1 MTLAAALA
9 LASLVAVA
17 TPADAAT
24 ISIGVQRRGDRI
36 DIEASAQLDADGA
49 TAWRVLADYERYVDF
64 IPDLRVSRVSAR
76 RGATVIVEQSGDAT
90 LWLLRLPLDV
100 TFQITEIAPT
110 RLRSRAIAGASRHW
124 RRLSA
129 DADRKRG
136 ASRIPG
142 AGGHRLGAVRA
153 ARAAGRRAEHRPSIP
168 GAGRRHRAAQRRGR
182 DATPDRRAEPA
193 RRLMQS
199 RRGRGENGS
208 VVPGADDL

>member
-1 MTLAAALA
+1 MTSTPVVSQSTPIVLPELVTLAAALA

-100 TFQITEIAPT
+100 TFESTEIAPT
-110 RLRSRAIAGASRHW
+110 RLRSRAIAGSFATLESEY
-124 RRLSA
+124 RLTPTGSGVRLEYQGRVATGWALFGSLEQLAVERNIARQFQALA
-129 DADRKRG
+129 DAIEQRSAGDVTRR
-136 ASRIPG
+136 RIDAPN
-142 AGGHRLGAVRA
+142 
-153 ARAAGRRAEHRPSIP
+153 P
-168 GAGRRHRAAQRRGR
+168 R
-182 DATPDRRAEPA
+182 DD
-193 RRLMQS
+193 
-199 RRGRGENGS
+199 
-208 VVPGADDL
+208 

>member
-1 MTLAAALA
+1 MTSTPVVSQSTPIVLPELVTLAAALA

-100 TFQITEIAPT
+100 TFEITEIAPT
-110 RLRSRAIAGASRHW
+110 RLRSRAIAGSFPTLESDY
-124 RRLSA
+124 RLTPTGSGVRLEYQGRVATGWALFGPLEQLAVERNIARQFQALA
-129 DADRKRG
+129 DAIEQRSAGDVTRR
-136 ASRIPG
+136 RIDAPN
-142 AGGHRLGAVRA
+142 
-153 ARAAGRRAEHRPSIP
+153 P
-168 GAGRRHRAAQRRGR
+168 R
-182 DATPDRRAEPA
+182 DD
-193 RRLMQS
+193 
-199 RRGRGENGS
+199 
-208 VVPGADDL
+208 